1 MNYGITFYLGILSI
15 FGNFWAE
22 FLPLSLQLLVL
33 WPPFCLISWN
43 PRYSFFVKP
52 GFDLTFQKWFVT
64 FPMKITAKLILN
76 LVHHGWRMKNIL
88 KGMRLYSTTNNCV
101 KNHLKVNYVI
111 FLIHTEKDHLCFY
124 KNSNQTFA
132 IISKEVVYFKKRL
145 AYHVEHP

>member
-1 MNYGITFYLGILSI
+1 MGRIFTSFTAAVGSVTTFFPEIMEPF
-15 FGNFWAE
+15 FG
-22 FLPLSLQLLVL
+22 
-33 WPPFCLISWN
+33 
-43 PRYSFFVKP
+43 YSFFVKP

-76 LVHHGWRMKNIL
+76 LVHHGWWMKNIL
-88 KGMRLYSTTNNCV
+88 KSMRLYSTTNNCV